1 MCYAIPG
8 KVIDIKGKKAMLEYF
23 GEKKS
28 ALNEFYDLK
37 VGDYIYAQGG
47 FVINILPPK
56 EALEILKTWEETF
69 HDLQKLDLR
78 LSRLALDK
86 QGIDRKLALILD
98 RAAEDLPLKESDLL
112 YLLSLEKDKEL
123 NLLFKVANFLRQK
136 HLGNS
141 CCVHGI
147 IEFSN
152 YCTQGCHYCGISNH
166 NRDLKRFRMSK
177 EEIFLAAKEAVE
189 KYGFKALVLQSGED
203 PAYSI
208 DDLCEIIKEIKGQLS
223 VLIFISFGEVGIEGL
238 KKLYAAGARGLLLR
252 FETGNP
258 ELYAKLHPG
267 RKLQTRLDHLK
278 EADKLGY
285 LIITGALIGLPGQ
298 TNEDI
303 LNDILLT
310 KELKSEM
317 YTFGPFLPHPNTP
330 LGSCPPPLAKDVLK
344 TLAVAR
350 IADARN
356 AKIVV
361 ATGFE
366 TLHPKAREDGL
377 MAGANS
383 VMINTTPDKLKT
395 NYEIYPNRAHSND
408 SLQTQIDDT
417 LNLLKG
423 LGRAPT
429 DLGISHANITG

>member
-8 KVIDIKGKKAMLEYF
+8 KVIEIKGKKATIEYF
-23 GEKKS
+23 GEKKN
-28 ALNEFYDLK
+28 ALNEFFDLK

-47 FVINILPPK
+47 FVINKLPEK

-78 LSRLALDK
+78 LSRLAMDK

-112 YLLSLEKDKEL
+112 YLLNLEQDKEL
-123 NLLFKVANFLRQK
+123 SLLFKVANFLRQK

-152 YCTQGCHYCGISNH
+152 FCAQGCHYCGISTH
-166 NRDLKRFRMSK
+166 NRDLKRYRMSK

-208 DDLCEIIKEIKGQLS
+208 DDLCEIVREIKQPLS

-238 KKLYAAGARGLLLR
+238 KKLYAAGARGLLMR
-252 FETGNP
+252 FETSNP
-258 ELYAKLHPG
+258 ELYAQHHPG
-267 RKLQTRLDHLK
+267 RKLQTRLEHIK
-278 EADKLGY
+278 EAYKLGY

-298 TNEDI
+298 TKEDI
-303 LNDILLT
+303 LKDILLT
-310 KELKSEM
+310 KELNTEM

-330 LGSCPPPLAKDVLK
+330 LGNSPAPSAKEVLK

-350 IADARN
+350 IADAKN

-361 ATGFE
+361 TTGFE

-383 VMINTTPDKLKT
+383 VMINTTPDKFKH
-395 NYEIYPNRAHSND
+395 NYAIYPNRAHAYD
-408 SLQTQIDDT
+408 MLQKQIDDT

-429 DLGISHANITG
+429 DLGISHADIHR